1 MALGALPGSL
11 VGARLG
17 QRVEARALKIFLAA
31 VLLLVGGRMALEA
44 L

>member
-1 MALGALPGSL
+1 
-11 VGARLG
+11 VGTRLG